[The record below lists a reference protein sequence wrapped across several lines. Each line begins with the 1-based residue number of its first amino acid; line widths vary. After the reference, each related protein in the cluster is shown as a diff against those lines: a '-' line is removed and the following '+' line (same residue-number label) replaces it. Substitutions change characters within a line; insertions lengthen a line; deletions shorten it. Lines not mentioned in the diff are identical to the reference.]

1 MIDNIII
8 SQCQKA
14 EYLNEHYQVQSID
27 VHSDHD
33 LLHKIGIVDKHIRKD
48 PKFTWLCDITSQIS
62 RVFKEFNYGKNYEK
76 LIEACESLNIS
87 LKDPIFFS
95 ETRFPNSCYNVYN
108 SFLTDIPAILKCLM
122 ETAKLINSNNGK
134 ERDLAKLAEDVLKK
148 VQNKKFI
155 LTLCGIVDIYSMFSL
170 IVSIVQKVN
179 KLPYQRYDEF
189 FSVVNSL
196 EKMKQTLSNHSE
208 CKNKCLWP
216 RLHSNIDNIKSGKFQ
231 IGKDSILLEKESDL
245 EPQMVTRHNK
255 SVLSKSQNE
264 EDAENSDIKRLCD
277 LLSHVKDDMVINVYN
292 NEEVE
297 MIKVIRRLTD
307 WSALA
312 VRINRLGCVL
322 TQTLEESQ
330 YLLDCR
336 KMVRSLR
343 NIPSS
348 IITNQFKIFIQRLHE
363 ETKNMTNDQIKKT
376 DSKELIK
383 RFLKTDLYLY
393 KDIEMIMAAA
403 VVGCIKLGLESIAES
418 MISKYNIHSSYI
430 RPISD
435 DSVHNEMVIDCNGP
449 SINEADDVLSE
460 AASYYFSQQKSKNDW
475 NFVTNNNIN
484 GRHGTVIKKKF
495 SIHSRFPF
503 TK

>member
-1 MIDNIII
+1 
-8 SQCQKA
+8 
-14 EYLNEHYQVQSID
+14 
-27 VHSDHD
+27 
-33 LLHKIGIVDKHIRKD
+33 
-48 PKFTWLCDITSQIS
+48 
-62 RVFKEFNYGKNYEK
+62 
-76 LIEACESLNIS
+76 
-87 LKDPIFFS
+87 
-95 ETRFPNSCYNVYN
+95 
-108 SFLTDIPAILKCLM
+108 M

-155 LTLCGIVDIYSMFSL
+155 LTLCGIVDIYSKFSL

-196 EKMKQTLSNHSE
+196 EKMKKTLNNHSE
-208 CKNKCLWP
+208 CKNKNEVKCLWP
-216 RLHSNIDNIKSGKFQ
+216 RVHSNLDNIKSGKFQ
-231 IGKDSILLEKESDL
+231 IGKDIILLEKESDSD
-245 EPQMVTRHNK
+245 PQMVTRHNK

-264 EDAENSDIKRLCD
+264 EDAENSALKRLCD
-277 LLSHVKDDMVINVYN
+277 LLSRVKDDMVINVYN

-307 WSALA
+307 WPALA

-322 TQTLEESQ
+322 TQTLEVSQ

-348 IITNQFKIFIQRLHE
+348 IITDQFKIFIQRLHE
-363 ETKNMTNDQIKKT
+363 ETKNLTNDQIKKT
-376 DSKELIK
+376 DSKELFK

-403 VVGCIKLGLESIAES
+403 VVGCIKLGLES
-418 MISKYNIHSSYI
+418 YNI
-430 RPISD
+430 
-435 DSVHNEMVIDCNGP
+435 
-449 SINEADDVLSE
+449 LSE
-460 AASYYFSQQKSKNDW
+460 AVSYYL
-475 NFVTNNNIN
+475 
-484 GRHGTVIKKKF
+484 R
-495 SIHSRFPF
+495 
-503 TK
+503 

>member
-1 MIDNIII
+1 M
-8 SQCQKA
+8 
-14 EYLNEHYQVQSID
+14 
-27 VHSDHD
+27 
-33 LLHKIGIVDKHIRKD
+33 
-48 PKFTWLCDITSQIS
+48 
-62 RVFKEFNYGKNYEK
+62 
-76 LIEACESLNIS
+76 
-87 LKDPIFFS
+87 
-95 ETRFPNSCYNVYN
+95 
-108 SFLTDIPAILKCLM
+108 
-122 ETAKLINSNNGK
+122 
-134 ERDLAKLAEDVLKK
+134 KK
-148 VQNKKFI
+148 
-155 LTLCGIVDIYSMFSL
+155 
-170 IVSIVQKVN
+170 
-179 KLPYQRYDEF
+179 
-189 FSVVNSL
+189 
-196 EKMKQTLSNHSE
+196 TLSNHSE
-208 CKNKCLWP
+208 CKNKNEIKCLWP

-264 EDAENSDIKRLCD
+264 EDAENSAIKRLCD
-277 LLSHVKDDMVINVYN
+277 LLSRVKDDMVINVYN
-292 NEEVE
+292 NKEVE